1 MTADFAPLAVA
12 VPPVTVTV
20 PPPRSLAMVDEVAF
34 YARLHHL
41 TPKYFASLI
50 KAETGISSTEWI
62 TNYVIIQAKMLLD
75 SHKEM
80 TVQQIS
86 YHLGF
91 SEQASFSRFFKANT
105 GMSPTEYKEKG

>member
-1 MTADFAPLAVA
+1 
-12 VPPVTVTV
+12 
-20 PPPRSLAMVDEVAF
+20 MVDEVAF

-50 KAETGISSTEWI
+50 KAETGIRSTEWI

-86 YHLGF
+86 YHLG
-91 SEQASFSRFFKANT
+91 SPNRLPSAVSSRPIRA
-105 GMSPTEYKEKG
+105 